1 MGIATPALS
10 ATSTSSLAVMFVSTT
25 PSVCTINGT
34 VLTLVAAGSCS
45 VTANQAGNTSFAA
58 AAELVRT
65 FTVAAALPPVA
76 MASAAAGKQLYVANS
91 CGSCH
96 GTPPSSLKVLN
107 GANSPSVISSAI
119 SSVGGM
125 SSYSGKFSA
134 QNLTD
139 LAAYLAT
146 PSI

>member
-1 MGIATPALS
+1 MGIAAPALS
-10 ATSTSSLAVMFVSTT
+10 ATSTSGLAITFASTT
-25 PSVCTINGT
+25 PSVCTVNGT

-45 VTANQAGNTSFAA
+45 VTANQAGDASFAP
-58 AAELVRT
+58 AAEVLRT
-65 FTVAAALPPVA
+65 FTVAAALPPVVV
-76 MASAAAGKQLYVANS
+76 ASAAAGKLLYAANS

-107 GANSPSVISSAI
+107 GANSPITISSAI
-119 SSVGGM
+119 SGVGSM

-139 LAAYLAT
+139 MAAYLAT
-146 PSI
+146 PTI